1 MYESYCM
8 KKNIKI
14 TDSMIFFCFVL
25 RNVKKKIKFLSIV
38 KTRIL
43 NKEKIEII
51 KLKEFNF
58 SFNLIL
64 FYQLLN
70 KKSKAEKKKKI

>member
-1 MYESYCM
+1 M

-58 SFNLIL
+58 SFNSI
-64 FYQLLN
+64 
-70 KKSKAEKKKKI
+70 